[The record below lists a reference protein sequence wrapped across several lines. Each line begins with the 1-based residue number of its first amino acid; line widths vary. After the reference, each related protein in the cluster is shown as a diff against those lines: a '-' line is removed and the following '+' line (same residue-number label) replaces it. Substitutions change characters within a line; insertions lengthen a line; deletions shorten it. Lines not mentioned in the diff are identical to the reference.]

1 LECEVLASGA
11 KSALAQG
18 QDCLESLL
26 QVLAA
31 RQIAFVSIASPQV
44 TRLDLPEVAPLEDP
58 PPFEVATGHVTQL
71 GEQWLAAALD
81 PDGSRRRTGEV
92 LNLSFALTLT
102 RPSIAAE
109 IPLYQART
117 QWSPRVRR
125 AAQIFHR
132 SQAALSQDT
141 EFLLAYAALE
151 VLVEHTPAPVLQV
164 ALPSKAERRRLRSC
178 VEDLLQQRAV
188 PKQHRNRLL
197 ARFDDAQATS
207 PLDALLA
214 YLARLDLPADRSEH
228 RWLRTQRGGY
238 VHAGE
243 LDGSDEANQ
252 RRAELVSTVGR
263 ALAIELSLASDRR
276 EK

>member
-1 LECEVLASGA
+1 
-11 KSALAQG
+11 
-18 QDCLESLL
+18 
-26 QVLAA
+26 
-31 RQIAFVSIASPQV
+31 
-44 TRLDLPEVAPLEDP
+44 
-58 PPFEVATGHVTQL
+58 
-71 GEQWLAAALD
+71 
-81 PDGSRRRTGEV
+81 

-178 VEDLLQQRAV
+178 VEDLIQQRAV
-188 PKQHRNRLL
+188 PNRLL